1 MPGAT
6 VMYAAGGH
14 DCREQVRPLFTGIA
28 RVEKLAWAMQEV
40 GQCME
45 QLPRSPLWP
54 GFPGLNNISLRCN
67 SR

>member
-28 RVEKLAWAMQEV
+28 RVEKLAWAMQEEGAMHGSIAEESAV
-40 GQCME
+40 ARLSGSE
-45 QLPRSPLWP
+45 
-54 GFPGLNNISLRCN
+54 
-67 SR
+67 